1 MKPFILQKDM
11 EGKCTK
17 FVKLSITRQNIN
29 RNIKNNAI
37 LNFEKLVY
45 LLSVYQY
52 KISCI
57 QFQKISV
64 SNCAIGASSLHNPTG
79 QPRLYLS

>member
-45 LLSVYQY
+45 LQVN
-52 KISCI
+52 KP
-57 QFQKISV
+57 QKV
-64 SNCAIGASSLHNPTG
+64 
-79 QPRLYLS
+79 

>member
-45 LLSVYQY
+45 LLSEVT
-52 KISCI
+52 KR
-57 QFQKISV
+57 V
-64 SNCAIGASSLHNPTG
+64 
-79 QPRLYLS
+79 